1 MRTAVAV
8 GLGALGL
15 LAGGGIAY
23 AATRGSAAPAAGT
36 APLASSYNAATA
48 IPVGLGGSITIPLGS
63 SLTVENPAGSLWQT
77 PGVTTDNAAVMA
89 PSSPATTNGFV
100 AVALGTATLSGS
112 YQDSSGA
119 TMTGS
124 VAVTVI
130 AVGAGAIGSGSGAA
144 GAANPGAGSSGGGG
158 SGSGGT
164 SLPAA
169 VTASAPAAAL
179 SSLPAGSP
187 DGLVASS
194 PTATGWQESISILPN
209 RAGLSYL
216 ALFGDQI
223 RVSLPSGAHWRQSVS
238 SIGPRTGTDDFVFTY
253 IDPVTLVLAYTDA
266 ANLDTGTTLTFTT
279 GGVFAATSHLS
290 AGDYVILAVANAD
303 VGQIA
308 AGYAAWQANPSAATP
323 EQQQEVV
330 AFSAALSGIQQSG
343 QSIDLVQA
351 FALLAMVGPWA
362 KAFGVDVR
370 TWALFRPNDALPAW
384 WPQDDANRTSE
395 VHFVY
400 RYIGPGI
407 DVASLPF
414 PVTAWK
420 RVA

>member
-15 LAGGGIAY
+15 LAGAGIAY
-23 AATRGSAAPAAGT
+23 AAMPVSGGVGARPA

-63 SLTVENPAGSLWQT
+63 SLTVENPAGALWQT
-77 PGVTTDNAAVMA
+77 PGVTTGNAAVMA
-89 PSSPATTNGFV
+89 PSQPPTTNGFV
-100 AVALGTATLSGS
+100 AVALGQATLSGS
-112 YQDSSGA
+112 YQDSGGA

-124 VAVTVI
+124 VAVTVV

-144 GAANPGAGSSGGGG
+144 GAINAATGSS
-158 SGSGGT
+158 SGASGGT

-169 VTASAPAAAL
+169 VTANLPAAA
-179 SSLPAGSP
+179 P
-187 DGLVASS
+187 DGLVASA
-194 PTATGWQESISILPN
+194 PTATGWEQSIAILPQ

-238 SIGPRTGTDDFVFTY
+238 SIGPRTGTDDFVFTF

-266 ANLDTGTTLTFTT
+266 ANLNTGTTLS
-279 GGVFAATSHLS
+279 FASGAMFAPTAHLS
-290 AGDYVILAVANAD
+290 SGDYVILAVANAD

-308 AGYAAWQANPSAATP
+308 ASYAAWQASPSSATP

-330 AFSAALSGIQQSG
+330 ALSAALSGIQQSG
-343 QSIDLVQA
+343 QSLDLVQA

-370 TWALFRPNDALPAW
+370 TWALFRPNDTLPAW
-384 WPQDDANRTSE
+384 WPSDDTGHASE